1 MQTYQVRMI
10 KEFEDVYIRFQK
22 LFAFVKSVNNE
33 SYNYETP
40 LELLLEQLDIMM
52 RYMRVLEKRFKYEGI
67 TEEVPIGA
75 IIEKAEEIV
84 EESKAERMV
93 K

>member
-1 MQTYQVRMI
+1 MQSYQVRMV

-22 LFAFVKSVNNE
+22 LFAFVKSVNNK

-52 RYMRVLEKRFKYEGI
+52 RYMRVLEKRFRYEGI

-75 IIEKAEEIV
+75 IIEKAEKIV

>member
-1 MQTYQVRMI
+1 MQAYQVRMI
-10 KEFEDVYIRFQK
+10 KEFEDIYIRFQK

-52 RYMRVLEKRFKYEGI
+52 RYMHILEKRFEYEGI

-84 EESKAERMV
+84 EESKAEGMV

>member
-1 MQTYQVRMI
+1 MQVYQVRMI

-52 RYMRVLEKRFKYEGI
+52 RYMRVLEKRFRYEGI
-67 TEEVPIGA
+67 TEEVPICE
-75 IIEKAEEIV
+75 ILEKAEEMIR
-84 EESKAERMV
+84 ETEAERMV

>member
-1 MQTYQVRMI
+1 MQAYQLRMI

-22 LFAFVKSVNNE
+22 LLTFAKSVNNE

-52 RYMRVLEKRFKYEGI
+52 RYMRVLEKRFRYEGI
-67 TEEVPIGA
+67 TEEVPIGT
-75 IIEKAEEIV
+75 IIEKAEEMIR
-84 EESKAERMV
+84 EPEAERVV

>member
-1 MQTYQVRMI
+1 MQAYQVRMI

-22 LFAFVKSVNNE
+22 LLTFVKSVNNE

-52 RYMRVLEKRFKYEGI
+52 RYMRVLEKRFEYEGI
-67 TEEVPIGA
+67 TEEVPMGA
-75 IIEKAEEIV
+75 IIKKAEEMIR
-84 EESKAERMV
+84 EFEAERVV

>member
-1 MQTYQVRMI
+1 MQTYQVRMV

-22 LFAFVKSVNNE
+22 LFAFVKSVNNK

-52 RYMRVLEKRFKYEGI
+52 RYMRILEKRFKYEGI
-67 TEEVPIGA
+67 TEEVPMGA
-75 IIEKAEEIV
+75 IIKKAEEMIREPEAKRV
-84 EESKAERMV
+84 V

>member
-1 MQTYQVRMI
+1 MQAYQVRMM

-22 LFAFVKSVNNE
+22 LFTFVKSVNNE

-52 RYMRVLEKRFKYEGI
+52 RYMRILEKRFRYEGI

-75 IIEKAEEIV
+75 IVEKAEKIV

>member
-1 MQTYQVRMI
+1 MQAYQVRMV

-22 LFAFVKSVNNE
+22 LFAFVKSVNNK

-52 RYMRVLEKRFKYEGI
+52 RYMRILEKRFKYEGI
-67 TEEVPIGA
+67 AEEVPIGA
-75 IIEKAEEIV
+75 MREKAEKIV

>member
-1 MQTYQVRMI
+1 MQAYQIRMI

>member
-1 MQTYQVRMI
+1 MQVYQVRMI

-22 LFAFVKSVNNE
+22 LFTFVKSVNNE

-52 RYMRVLEKRFKYEGI
+52 RYMRVLEKRFRYEGI

>member
-1 MQTYQVRMI
+1 MQAYQVRMI

-52 RYMRVLEKRFKYEGI
+52 RYMRVLEKRFRYEGI
-67 TEEVPIGA
+67 TEEVPIDA
-75 IIEKAEEIV
+75 IIEKAEKIV